1 MTRVLACVSG
11 LVLTVAGVVAL
22 CAGAGPPAYPDRVVH
37 VPAAEHEETI
47 RTGRI
52 AARRTNEL
60 IPRDLD
66 LGIRVSMGRKLATP
80 PVAEAEVHAD
90 FGHIF
95 LIEEGGGTL
104 LLGGEL
110 VNPTQRGQM
119 WVAASITGGEAV
131 RTEDRRHDHG
141 TGGHAAPVGRDSEE
155 RLLPRD
161 SHLPGQIPAEAVIG
175 WRRDRG
181 AAE

>member
-11 LVLTVAGVVAL
+11 LVLTAAGVVAL
-22 CAGAGPPAYPDRVVH
+22 RAGAGPPAYPDRVVH

-66 LGIRVSMGRKLATP
+66 LGIRVSMGRK
-80 PVAEAEVHAD
+80 VASPTLPEAEVHAD
-90 FGHIF
+90 FGHIYI
-95 LIEEGGGTL
+95 IEEGGGTL

-110 VNPTQRGQM
+110 VKPTQRGQM
-119 WVAASITGGEAV
+119 WVAASITGGTRYEMK
-131 RTEDRRHDHG
+131 
-141 TGGHAAPVGRDSEE
+141 TGDMITVQVGMPHQWVEVPKSVSYLAIHTFPDKYQSK
-155 RLLPRD
+155 P
-161 SHLPGQIPAEAVIG
+161 
-175 WRRDRG
+175 
-181 AAE
+181 

>member
-1 MTRVLACVSG
+1 MKRIRVG
-11 LVLTVAGVVAL
+11 LGIGAVTVVAL
-22 CAGAGPPAYPDRVVH
+22 GLRAAGGPPPAYPNRIVH

-52 AARRTNEL
+52 AAKRTNEL

-66 LGIRVSMGRKLATP
+66 LGIRVSMGRK
-80 PVAEAEVHAD
+80 VASPAIPEAEVHAD

-119 WVAASITGGEAV
+119 WVAASIKGGKRYEMKTGDMITVQVGMPHQWVEVPKSVSYLAI
-131 RTEDRRHDHG
+131 
-141 TGGHAAPVGRDSEE
+141 HAFPDKYQ
-155 RLLPRD
+155 PK
-161 SHLPGQIPAEAVIG
+161 
-175 WRRDRG
+175 
-181 AAE
+181 

>member
-1 MTRVLACVSG
+1 MTRT
-11 LVLTVAGVVAL
+11 LVLTMAFAGAVTGVVAL
-22 CAGAGPPAYPDRVVH
+22 RAVADPPAYPDRVVH

-60 IPRDLD
+60 IPRDHD

-80 PVAEAEVHAD
+80 PVPEAEVHGD

-95 LIEEGGGTL
+95 IIEEGGGTL
-104 LLGGEL
+104 VLGGEL

-119 WVAASITGGEAV
+119 WVAASIKGGRRYEMKTGDMITV
-131 RTEDRRHDHG
+131 Q
-141 TGGHAAPVGRDSEE
+141 VGMPHQWVE
-155 RLLPRD
+155 
-161 SHLPGQIPAEAVIG
+161 IPKSVSYLAIHTFP
-175 WRRDRG
+175 DKYQKP
-181 AAE
+181 

>member
-1 MTRVLACVSG
+1 MRYTR
-11 LVLTVAGVVAL
+11 LVLGGTAVFVAAL
-22 CAGAGPPAYPDRVVH
+22 GLRAAGGPPAFPDRVVH
-37 VPAAEHEETI
+37 VPATEHEETI

-52 AARRTNEL
+52 AAKRTNEL
-60 IPRDLD
+60 IPRDQD

-95 LIEEGGGTL
+95 IIEEGGGTL

-119 WVAASITGGEAV
+119 WVAASIKGGTRYEMKTGDMITV
-131 RTEDRRHDHG
+131 Q
-141 TGGHAAPVGRDSEE
+141 VGMPHQWVE
-155 RLLPRD
+155 
-161 SHLPGQIPAEAVIG
+161 IPKSVSYLAIHTFP
-175 WRRDRG
+175 DKYQPKP
-181 AAE
+181 